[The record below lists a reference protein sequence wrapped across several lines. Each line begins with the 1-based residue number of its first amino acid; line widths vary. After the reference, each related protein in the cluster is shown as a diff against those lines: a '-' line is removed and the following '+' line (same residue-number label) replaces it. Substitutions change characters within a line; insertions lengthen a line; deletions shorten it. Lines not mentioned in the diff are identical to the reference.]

1 MAQSKYTF
9 LIKLAE
15 DKQAAA
21 AERMRQAQAK
31 VLDAMNRQEQLE
43 NFRNEYRERLTTGG
57 MKGMSIA
64 QWQDFQK
71 FLGRLDEAVRIQQGD
86 TEFAKQRFIM
96 ERQAWRNEH
105 KKLKAYEKLLER
117 ELEREQLAQARREQ
131 KRRMNLPPVVSG
143 IRPTAT
149 TEPGRPA
156 AVRPAAGA
164 PVPASPAPPC
174 CHVRA
179 GPAAGAQLQHGGS
192 CGNCRLTRL
201 SWPPK
206 SHSSTRACAV
216 RSGLLSGSRLSC
228 SGRSM
233 MRPSPLNWALSTATW
248 PSAQLACLVDVRRQD
263 DGLSQKQRR
272 GLIHWLAVQLLRAA
286 GLNQPAL
293 THHSQLVGKGQA
305 SA

>member
-21 AERMRQAQAK
+21 AERMRQAQGK

-117 ELEREQLAQARREQ
+117 EREREQLVQARREQ
-131 KRRMNLPPVVSG
+131 KMTDEFATRRFWDQ
-143 IRPTAT
+143 T
-149 TEPGRPA
+149 
-156 AVRPAAGA
+156 
-164 PVPASPAPPC
+164 
-174 CHVRA
+174 
-179 GPAAGAQLQHGGS
+179 HGE
-192 CGNCRLTRL
+192 
-201 SWPPK
+201 
-206 SHSSTRACAV
+206 
-216 RSGLLSGSRLSC
+216 
-228 SGRSM
+228 
-233 MRPSPLNWALSTATW
+233 
-248 PSAQLACLVDVRRQD
+248 D
-263 DGLSQKQRR
+263 
-272 GLIHWLAVQLLRAA
+272 
-286 GLNQPAL
+286 
-293 THHSQLVGKGQA
+293 
-305 SA
+305 